1 MTESTVWVVQFRG
14 STLSK
19 PLTFRVD
26 DRVMV
31 GRNVVGETTRVQV
44 DLSPYD
50 AEQFGVSRQHLQ
62 LAAEA
67 DRLMVVD
74 QSSGNGSFLNN
85 NRLKPGEG
93 YRLNHGDT
101 LMLGRMR
108 MEVAILLAP
117 DHGGAMQKQPS
128 LQIHDQTK
136 AGRGQLVLIVQPQPE
151 LAEPLSQ
158 ILQAAGYQTRI
169 THEVVGAIR
178 TYNQR
183 RPSAVIVDRNLPDMS
198 GLEFCR
204 YVRRDVMQNTMPVI
218 VTGESRPENTDAAD
232 SMQAGADIFL
242 NKPINARELCQV
254 VSSLIQQHEAG
265 NVGMYTKHLIGT
277 APLKAMPAESRKNAV
292 VMFVAGYPDAPIPLV
307 INQPVSFG
315 RAPST
320 GSLKTHVDLNRYD
333 AANTGVSRLHMF
345 LHFKQGKFFIED
357 ADSINGTYLN
367 GESLR
372 SRTLTEV
379 RNGHE
384 IRLGQ
389 LRMYIY
395 FITEP
400 VVDA

>member
-1 MTESTVWVVQFRG
+1 MAESPMWVVQFRG
-14 STLSK
+14 SPFSK
-19 PLTFRVD
+19 PLTFRVE
-26 DRVMV
+26 DRVMI
-31 GRNVVGETTRVQV
+31 GRNVAGEAARVQV

-50 AEQFGVSRQHLQ
+50 AEQLGVSRQHVQ

-85 NRLKPGEG
+85 NRLKAGEG

-108 MEVAILLAP
+108 IEVAILLAP

-128 LQIHDQTK
+128 LQIHEQAK
-136 AGRGQLVLIVQPQPE
+136 AGRGQLVLIVQPHPE
-151 LAEPLSQ
+151 LAESLSQ
-158 ILQAAGYQTRI
+158 ILQAAGYQTKI

-218 VTGESRPENTDAAD
+218 ITGESRPENNDAAD

-242 NKPINARELCQV
+242 NKPINARDLTQV
-254 VSSLIQQHEAG
+254 VSSLILQHEAG
-265 NVGMYTKHLIGT
+265 NVGMYTKHLVGT
-277 APLKAMPAESRKNAV
+277 APLKAMPAESRKNAA
-292 VMFVAGYPDAPIPLV
+292 VMFIAGYPDAPVPLV
-307 INQPVSFG
+307 VNQPVSFG

-345 LHFKQGKFFIED
+345 LHFKQSKFFIED

-372 SRTLTEV
+372 TRSLTEV
-379 RNGHE
+379 RNGDE

-400 VVDA
+400 IVDA

>member
-1 MTESTVWVVQFRG
+1 MAESPMWVVQFRG
-14 STLSK
+14 SPFSK

-26 DRVMV
+26 DRVMI
-31 GRNVVGETTRVQV
+31 GRNVAGEAARVQV

-50 AEQFGVSRQHLQ
+50 AEQLGVSRQHVQ

-85 NRLKPGEG
+85 NRLKAGEG

-108 MEVAILLAP
+108 IEVAILLAP

-128 LQIHDQTK
+128 LQIHEQAK
-136 AGRGQLVLIVQPQPE
+136 AGRGQLVLIVQPHPE
-151 LAEPLSQ
+151 LAESLSQ
-158 ILQAAGYQTRI
+158 ILQAAGYQTKI

-218 VTGESRPENTDAAD
+218 ITGESRPENNDAAE

-242 NKPINARELCQV
+242 NKPINARDLCQV
-254 VSSLIQQHEAG
+254 VYSLILQHEAG
-265 NVGMYTKHLIGT
+265 NVGMYTKHLVGT
-277 APLKAMPAESRKNAV
+277 APLKAMPAESRKNAA
-292 VMFVAGYPDAPIPLV
+292 VMFIAGYPDAPVPLV
-307 INQPVSFG
+307 VNQPVSFG

-372 SRTLTEV
+372 ARTLTEV
-379 RNGHE
+379 RNGDE

-400 VVDA
+400 IMDA

>member
-1 MTESTVWVVQFRG
+1 MAESPMWVVQFRG
-14 STLSK
+14 SPFSK

-26 DRVMV
+26 DRVMI
-31 GRNVVGETTRVQV
+31 GRNVAGEAARVQV

-50 AEQFGVSRQHLQ
+50 AEQLGVSRQHVQ

-85 NRLKPGEG
+85 NRLKAGEG

-108 MEVAILLAP
+108 IEVAILLAP
-117 DHGGAMQKQPS
+117 DQGGAMQKQPS
-128 LQIHDQTK
+128 LQIHEQAK
-136 AGRGQLVLIVQPQPE
+136 AGRGQLVLIVQPHPE
-151 LAEPLSQ
+151 LAESLSQ
-158 ILQAAGYQTRI
+158 ILQGAGYQTKI

-218 VTGESRPENTDAAD
+218 ITGESRPENNDAAD

-242 NKPINARELCQV
+242 NKPINARDLTQV
-254 VSSLIQQHEAG
+254 VSSLILQHEAG
-265 NVGMYTKHLIGT
+265 NVGMYTKHLVGT
-277 APLKAMPAESRKNAV
+277 APLKAMPAESRKNAA
-292 VMFVAGYPDAPIPLV
+292 VMFIAGYPDAPVPLV
-307 INQPVSFG
+307 VNQPVSFG

-372 SRTLTEV
+372 ARNLTEV
-379 RNGHE
+379 RNGDE

-400 VVDA
+400 IVDA